1 MTMSQTAVQVQK
13 LWKGTL
19 PVHGVITAGPLKGWR
34 YAFLQFICIDYQL
47 FMDMRCTEPCWPF
60 PITVRFGFA
69 VDEIEVKAVS
79 GERAKRLDANALIER
94 CLQDGVSPSPFQQL

>member
-47 FMDMRCTEPCWPF
+47 FMDMRCAEPCWPF
-60 PITVRFGFA
+60 PTTVRFLFGR
-69 VDEIEVKAVS
+69 DLIEVEAVP

-94 CLQDGVSPSPFQQL
+94 CLVDGVALSPFETI

>member
-1 MTMSQTAVQVQK
+1 MSERADLVVNK

-19 PVHGVITAGPLKGWR
+19 PVHGLITAGPLTGWR

-47 FMDMRCTEPCWPF
+47 FMDMRCTESCWPF

-69 VDEIEVKAVS
+69 VDEIEVEAVA

-94 CLQDGVSPSPFQQL
+94 CLADGVARSPFETI